1 MDVRPALFLPT
12 AVRLVPEPR
21 FLASPP
27 GEPGSFERVE
37 TPPSRK
43 RQAEAE
49 ARAELPQAVESLPMW
64 KQGFISGVSSGVSW
78 ISNLVP
84 VGA

>member
-1 MDVRPALFLPT
+1 MDIRAALFLPT
-12 AVRLVPEPR
+12 VVRLVPEPR
-21 FLASPP
+21 FLASQ

-49 ARAELPQAVESLPMW
+49 ARGASTRVKSLPMW
-64 KQGFISGVSSGVSW
+64 KARLYFW
-78 ISNLVP
+78 
-84 VGA
+84 

>member
-1 MDVRPALFLPT
+1 MDIRAALSLPT
-12 AVRLVPEPR
+12 VVRLVPEPR
-21 FLASPP
+21 FLASQ

-49 ARAELPQAVESLPMW
+49 ARA
-64 KQGFISGVSSGVSW
+64 GVSSGVTW
-78 ISNLVP
+78 ISNVVP

>member
-1 MDVRPALFLPT
+1 MDVRAALFLPT
-12 AVRLVPEPR
+12 VVRLVPEPR
-21 FLASPP
+21 FLASP

-49 ARAELPQAVESLPMW
+49 ARAELPQAVKSLPMW